1 MADANDV
8 VKRLLKVYNVKV
20 KHYTN
25 MKNLAKCND
34 DTLHAAAAFLGGTP
48 HDDSG
53 EPRYRTRDSL
63 IDWIIMG
70 IEGLFPQDC
79 SACKSQYTL
88 ERGDS
93 PKFRCVSCGGGSHDC
108 EQILK
113 QSLLTIPGFVCVC
126 EGCIR
131 KFNLETLTGP
141 GDADTPP
148 MSATSHRKFSYP
160 TLTDETSEEKKKEE
174 ETKCEDEYEDDDDD
188 DDDDEEDDDDED
200 EDKKKKEK
208 KKEKKADN
216 KKEPTVK
223 LEEVCPFY
231 LQRRCGH
238 ARSGRKKVNGSTCSK
253 KHAQLCYR
261 YSDYGTDRK
270 NSQRFTT
277 TPFGIPAD
285 TEPA

>member
-160 TLTDETSEEKKKEE
+160 TLTDETSEE
-174 ETKCEDEYEDDDDD
+174 
-188 DDDDEEDDDDED
+188 
-200 EDKKKKEK
+200 
-208 KKEKKADN
+208 N
-216 KKEPTVK
+216 
-223 LEEVCPFY
+223 
-231 LQRRCGH
+231 
-238 ARSGRKKVNGSTCSK
+238 
-253 KHAQLCYR
+253 
-261 YSDYGTDRK
+261 
-270 NSQRFTT
+270 
-277 TPFGIPAD
+277 
-285 TEPA
+285 